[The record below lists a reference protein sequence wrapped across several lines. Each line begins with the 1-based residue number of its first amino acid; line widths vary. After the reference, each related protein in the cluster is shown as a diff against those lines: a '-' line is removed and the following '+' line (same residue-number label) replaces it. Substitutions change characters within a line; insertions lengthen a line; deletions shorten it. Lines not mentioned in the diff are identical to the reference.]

1 MLTVRV
7 SIESQGGWKIENAIE
22 LLDAEEEFFY
32 DEASRTLYLKP
43 NATAASSADAS
54 SGAAPPSTG
63 WVVPQLKQLLRVVGT
78 KSAPVTNVSFRGIGF
93 RDTAYTYLDE
103 WGIPS
108 GGDWALHRTHPVTPS
123 RLLLD
128 FIDLSQACPG
138 KFPDLVQQENGG
150 TCSYVQFSRRSIER
164 HSVCCSDED

>member
-54 SGAAPPSTG
+54 SGAAPLSTG

-123 RLLLD
+123 RMLLD

-138 KFPDLVQQENGG
+138 KFPELVQQRNGG
-150 TCSYVQFSRRSIER
+150 TCSLLRAVLSSFNRTPLCLLLR
-164 HSVCCSDED
+164 